1 MVRRGRADA
10 PGVVVILFSRTSRP
24 TRTRGAARASA
35 RRRRRMRLPSA
46 FAAKAA
52 PTAAP
57 PRNNR
62 GGGTSPAIA
71 PLALPESRRV
81 PIPNRRAARAR
92 GRLPA
97 EALRKR
103 KSVRGP
109 EALDRKSPL
118 RFQSRARTRR
128 FKSRGFVNPETFPIC
143 RARWMAHAKVRA
155 ASISRGARR
164 VQPNGVSG
172 SGCGPARCPP
182 VTMATPPVTVKEVV
196 SVRARALARRP
207 NPRRAIFRSGVSGC
221 LLGAPNPSS
230 PRRAPSAAHERRHQ
244 PAMHLFHQPHD
255 GEREVHLRARDGR
268 VQQRGHRRHGQPA
281 AADEEVRE

>member
-1 MVRRGRADA
+1 MVRRGKARRARGRCHFHA
-10 PGVVVILFSRTSRP
+10 PPGPPGREAPR
-24 TRTRGAARASA
+24 ARARGDDDAYAFRA
-35 RRRRRMRLPSA
+35 RS
-46 FAAKAA
+46 
-52 PTAAP
+52 P
-57 PRNNR
+57 PRWRRPRRPR
-62 GGGTSPAIA
+62 GTTGAEGRHRP
-71 PLALPESRRV
+71 SRRSLC
-81 PIPNRRAARAR
+81 PSRGECRFRTAAARAR
-92 GRLPA
+92 TTA
-97 EALRKR
+97 QALRKSL
-103 KSVRGP
+103 SVRGP
-109 EALDRKSPL
+109 EAAGSISPL
-118 RFQSRARTRR
+118 RFQSRARPRR
-128 FKSRGFVNPETFPIC
+128 FKSRGFVNPEIFPIC
-143 RARWMAHAKVRA
+143 RARWRAHATIRA

-182 VTMATPPVTVKEVV
+182 ATMATPPVTVKEVV

-230 PRRAPSAAHERRHQ
+230 PHRAPSAAHERRHQ